1 MSLKKLFLIIG
12 TVFALCLIFMAGY
25 LIKSYKNLEQE
36 VKIEFLSALSTTG
49 NTSPEK
55 TLSQLAVTSKNTVIA
70 GGPNLSELLQTL
82 RLLGTAMGRPVVAY
96 IEDLTKSRMSAYR
109 VGDTISGAKLLN
121 IQRGKVT
128 LEIDGQKGVL
138 LLTASEEKA
147 ITRVSPTK
155 MVVSKKGVISEIGGD
170 LNEAFNAAKI
180 QPHLDLANGKFSG
193 FKVDN
198 IQKGSIVEEAGIQ
211 NGDIIKA
218 VNGQQLGSL
227 QKALQVLRKARNQS
241 QITVDLIRRNQ
252 QIRLIYE
259 IED

>member
-1 MSLKKLFLIIG
+1 LNLKKLFLIIG
-12 TVFALCLIFMAGY
+12 AVFALCLIFMAGY
-25 LIKSYKNLEQE
+25 LIKSYRNLEQE
-36 VKIEFLSALSTTG
+36 VKIEFLSALSTTD

-55 TLSQLAVTSKNTVIA
+55 TLSQLAIISKNTVIA
-70 GGPNLSELLQTL
+70 GGRNVSELLGTL
-82 RLLGTAMGRPVVAY
+82 KLLGTAMGNPLVAY

-109 VGDTISGAKLLN
+109 VGDTISGAKIVN

-138 LLTASEEKA
+138 SLTIGKEKA
-147 ITRVSPTK
+147 ITKVSPTK
-155 MVVSKKGVISEIGGD
+155 MVISKKGVISEIGGD

-180 QPHLDLANGKFSG
+180 LPHLDLASGKLSG

-198 IQKGSIVEEAGIQ
+198 IQKGSIAEDAGLQ
-211 NGDIIKA
+211 NGDIIKV
-218 VNGQQLGSL
+218 VNGQQLDSP

-241 QITVDLIRRNQ
+241 QITVELIRRNQ